1 MAKKVVLIVVGSL
14 LILVGLGATA
24 VGAAILVVFGSNNTV
39 VTGPHQVAT
48 PTHALVSPPEDIQNE
63 SSIAAAVGTP
73 SVRFQL
79 TTSQPGGVFIGI
91 GPTSDV
97 NRYLS
102 GVAIDQVTDIRFTPY
117 SLDTQRRNGSVTPP
131 NPTLQSFW
139 VAKSTGASRARVVW
153 PVSDGSYRVVMMRA
167 DASTGLIADAHFGL
181 TIPHIGSI
189 AIGLLIGGLVVLA
202 VGIVLLVFGI
212 RSKSRPSASNY
223 PYTPTSP
230 PAAT

>member
-73 SVRFQL
+73 SVMFRL

-91 GPTSDV
+91 GRTSDV
-97 NRYLS
+97 NKYLS
-102 GVAIDQVTDIRFTPY
+102 GVAIDQVTDISFTPY
-117 SLDTQRRNGSVTPP
+117 RLDTQRRNGSVTPP
-131 NPTLQSFW
+131 NPVLQTFW
-139 VAKSTGASRARVVW
+139 VTKTSGATNARVVW
-153 PVSDGSYRVVMMRA
+153 PVSNGSYRVVMMRA
-167 DASTGLIADAHFGL
+167 DASTGLIADARFGL
-181 TIPHIGSI
+181 TIPHIGAI
-189 AIGLLIGGLVVLA
+189 ALGLLIGGLVVLA
-202 VGIVLLVFGI
+202 IGIVLLIFGI
-212 RSKSRPSASNY
+212 RARARPHGSPY
-223 PYTPTSP
+223 PPTPVEP
-230 PAAT
+230 PATT